1 MHSLSQ
7 LLTSEVG
14 QQIIT
19 RRAMGVPPR
28 SGWPFCNS
36 VHSSV
41 MPCSVLPAMQ
51 HIPLGLMRH

>member
-14 QQIIT
+14 QQMMM

-36 VHSSV
+36 VHSNA

-51 HIPLGLMRH
+51 HIQGGLVRH